1 MNTHRKIKNFKNAV
15 EASMFHSSM
24 LLNMMESCEKF
35 LDKSLKE
42 EENNDLIKRDLI
54 KFLIFLSDEKKCCE
68 KDFDFFLKLHKTIK
82 SQCDIEK
89 KKRCIL
95 GVDTNSNN
103 YNNRKRKINEEE
115 ENEEEKNE
123 EEGEEEVNE
132 EVEEEEEER
141 VGTGEKELKSML
153 RNNSN
158 ACKKP
163 NNSTFFIAPSISV
176 LIPNKLSVL
185 FSDQMKDSNLSKLFK
200 ISCLVFKMFNM
211 EELFI
216 EKFQRFLYQCQVDLK
231 EKKPSEININTIK
244 ANNNNNNNSL
254 KNGGRGKNNANDN
267 NIDRNKNKNSDAL
280 TEYPYSVLRLS
291 RRFVERLGNK
301 FSETSFDSRE
311 NMIMRH
317 LENFLELGEGSAKN
331 IINSFLSSNLDM
343 SIPGGKGK
351 ERLFIPTGSGITNEK
366 LIIYVIS
373 LLKSL
378 RTLLYTKGIHY
389 SLNDENF
396 IALIKLVYNVENA
409 VSMSE
414 ISRRTADAK
423 GASSSSSS
431 STTPKKNSCCSS
443 SSSSSAAAAAAAIS
457 NIDPKCV
464 CYCHILYSGTKTEYF
479 PNAKDKR
486 DIEVKIQKLERIP
499 QIAVQYGKNGLKN
512 KRNILH
518 YGLAFV
524 INKISETSSNSLFN
538 VLPSKS
544 FNVFLEYCVEFIF
557 KNSSFTREKLYKVCR
572 EHLRFLDN
580 LNQERGNSSIING
593 KRRKKNKNKNKKSN
607 NNNNN
612 SEGEEE
618 EEDEEF
624 ELFSEYTNVFPKMD
638 TKIKKYLK
646 NIEERQ
652 WQANMN
658 LLKKGCNIVGK
669 TSKVFKFSSKMLPKI
684 RLNIL
689 NSSFLN
695 TLLEGINNDD
705 IKNDDNNDIYDDGD
719 LLLIIENLEDKYNKD
734 IEYSKLWRRE
744 IEIIISDRHISSLEV
759 KISPSFFTNG
769 EYKEKE

>member
-1 MNTHRKIKNFKNAV
+1 MNTPRKIKNFKNAT

-42 EENNDLIKRDLI
+42 EKNDLIKRDLS

-68 KDFDFFLKLHKTIK
+68 KDFDFFLKLHKTIIRL
-82 SQCDIEK
+82 CNIEK
-89 KKRCIL
+89 KKRCVF
-95 GVDTNSNN
+95 GVDNNNS
-103 YNNRKRKINEEE
+103 NNRKRQMNEEEEDENEEEEENEDGENEEE
-115 ENEEEKNE
+115 ENEE
-123 EEGEEEVNE
+123 G
-132 EVEEEEEER
+132 ER
-141 VGTGEKELKSML
+141 VEGVGKELKSML
-153 RNNSN
+153 RNN

-185 FSDQMKDSNLSKLFK
+185 LSNQMKDSNLSKLFK

-216 EKFQRFLYQCQVDLK
+216 DKFQRFLYQCQVDLK
-231 EKKPSEININTIK
+231 EKKPSEINTNTIK
-244 ANNNNNNNSL
+244 TKNNNSL
-254 KNGGRGKNNANDN
+254 KNGGRGMNNADNTRKNNND
-267 NIDRNKNKNSDAL
+267 KKNSGDVL
-280 TEYPYSVLRLS
+280 TEYPFSVVKLN

-301 FSETSFDSRE
+301 FSETNFDSRQ
-311 NMIMRH
+311 NVIMRH
-317 LENFLELGEGSAKN
+317 LENFLELGEGSAQN

-343 SIPGGKGK
+343 SIPGGKEK

-366 LIIYVIS
+366 LIIYVIF

-378 RTLLYTKGIHY
+378 RTLFYSEGIQY
-389 SLNDENF
+389 SLNDANF
-396 IALIKLVYNVENA
+396 IALIKLVYSVENA

-414 ISRRTADAK
+414 ISRGAATAKGATGSV

-431 STTPKKNSCCSS
+431 SSSTPPKNST
-443 SSSSSAAAAAAAIS
+443 AAAAVC

-464 CYCHILYSGTKTEYF
+464 CYCHILYSGTKREYF
-479 PNAKDKR
+479 PNAQDKR
-486 DIEVKIQKLERIP
+486 DIDAKIQKLERIP
-499 QIAVQYGKNGLKN
+499 QIAVQYGKNGLRN
-512 KRNILH
+512 KKNILH

-524 INKISETSSNSLFN
+524 INKISETSTNSLYN
-538 VLPSKS
+538 VVPSKS
-544 FNVFLEYCVEFIF
+544 FNIFLEYCAKFIF
-557 KNSSFTREKLYKVCR
+557 KNTSFSREKLYKVCR

-580 LNQERGNSSIING
+580 LNQERGNSSIIIG
-593 KRRKKNKNKNKKSN
+593 KRKNKNKKKN
-607 NNNNN
+607 NHNN
-612 SEGEEE
+612 SEGGEE
-618 EEDEEF
+618 EEDDGF

-638 TKIKKYLK
+638 MKIQKYLK

-695 TLLEGINNDD
+695 TLLDGIIDNKKSNNDD
-705 IKNDDNNDIYDDGD
+705 ADASGGGGDDI
-719 LLLIIENLEDKYNKD
+719 LLIIDILEGKYDKD
-734 IEYSKLWRRE
+734 TEYSKFWRRE

-759 KISPSFFTNG
+759 KISPSFYTNG
-769 EYKEKE
+769 EYKEKA